1 MGTISTKAA
10 EVRERAG
17 HPIIDADGH
26 FVELGP
32 ILQDELVAYL
42 EETGGASLRERYL
55 KSAARPFDT
64 STVLADRGS
73 PEVRRQWKS
82 MPSWWGW
89 QTRNTRDRA
98 TAHLPRLLYERMD
111 EMGID
116 FMLLYPSAVLALND
130 LEDPE
135 LGTALAKG
143 ANRWLSRTFAPY
155 KDRIAVGGIVPMNS
169 PQQAIEV
176 AQHAVRE
183 LGLKTCVISGYARR
197 ALGPKVEDG
206 AQAFRL
212 DHFGVDSDYDYDPF
226 WAKCIELGVAP
237 VSHSSH
243 MHARVSRSVSN
254 YVYNHIGCLATS
266 HESLAKSL
274 FLAGVTRRFPE
285 LRVGFLEGGV
295 AWACSLY
302 ADLLGHWSKRNAEA
316 ILDLDP
322 DRLDVDRLMSFVAE
336 YGDDA
341 VTGQLDRIRQ
351 FFARPAARPQQLDEF
366 SRAVIRRAEDIRDL
380 FVPNFYFGCEADDPL
395 VGWAF
400 ADQVNPLGARLR
412 AMIGSD
418 ISHWDVP
425 DMTEPVEEAYEL
437 VEHGR
442 ISAADFREFA
452 FLNPVRLHA
461 GMNPRFF
468 EGTVCK
474 QQVAAELAKG
484 SI

>member
-1 MGTISTKAA
+1 MGNISTKAA
-10 EVRERAG
+10 EVRKSLT

-32 ILQDELVAYL
+32 ILEDELVAYI
-42 EETGGASLRERYL
+42 EQEGGASLRERYL
-55 KSAARPFDT
+55 NSSARPFNT
-64 STVLADRGS
+64 STVLADRDS
-73 PEVRRQWKS
+73 PEVREQWKS

-89 QTRNTRDRA
+89 QTKNILDRA
-98 TAHLPRLLYERMD
+98 TSHLPSLLYERMD

-116 FMLLYPSAVLALND
+116 FMLLYPSTVLALID
-130 LEDPE
+130 VEDPE
-135 LGTALAKG
+135 LSGVLARG
-143 ANRWLSRTFAPY
+143 ANRYLARIFAPY
-155 KDRIAVGGIVPMNS
+155 KDRIAVGGIVPMKT
-169 PQQAIEV
+169 PQLAIATAE
-176 AQHAVRE
+176 HAVKE
-183 LGLKTCVISGYARR
+183 LGIKTIVISGYARR
-197 ALGPKVEDG
+197 ALGPQPEHG

-212 DHFGVDSDYDYDPF
+212 DHFGVDSEYDYDPF

-254 YVYNHIGCLATS
+254 YVYNHIGCLSTS

-274 FLAGVTRRFPE
+274 FLGGVTRRFPE

-302 ADLLGHWSKRNAEA
+302 ADLLGHWSKRNSES
-316 ILDLDP
+316 ILELDP
-322 DRLDVDRLMSFVAE
+322 DRLDVDKLMGYMGE
-336 YGDDA
+336 YGDEA
-341 VTGQLDRIRQ
+341 VKGQLDRIRG
-351 FFARPAARPQQLDEF
+351 FFSRPAARPQQLDEF
-366 SRAVIRRAEDIRDL
+366 SRVVIGQAQDIRDL

-395 VGWAF
+395 VAWAF
-400 ADQVNPLGARLR
+400 ADKVNPMGARLR

-437 VEHGR
+437 VEHG
-442 ISAADFREFA
+442 ILKEQDFREFA

-468 EGTVCK
+468 EGTVVEK
-474 QQVAAELAKG
+474 AVAVEIAKG
-484 SI
+484 L